1 MGVPTHQSQAESN
14 GPAGDTDPEAQAATN
29 GSNDTT
35 TSAPDGTMD
44 DTNTKGE
51 APEAPPKAT
60 EDQSK
65 APEDDSKEQS
75 KEQSKDDSKE
85 QSAEDDSADDSKEQ
99 SAEDDSA
106 DDLTDDDLEA
116 LDSKARRSV
125 SKVRRENA
133 NLRSRLAAETLRA
146 DRAEIAHQANL
157 PADAVKFLTGDTR
170 EDMEKNAAD
179 LVAMLGYGGRVT
191 PGGLPMES
199 APGDGSKPL
208 PAVTPEQE
216 LDSIGARMYSN

>member
-1 MGVPTHQSQAESN
+1 MGVPTHQSQAEPN

-35 TSAPDGTMD
+35 TSTPDGTMD

-51 APEAPPKAT
+51 APEAAPKAT

-65 APEDDSKEQS
+65 ATDDG
-75 KEQSKDDSKE
+75 SKE
-85 QSAEDDSADDSKEQ
+85 QSAEDQSKDDSKDDSKEQ

-133 NLRSRLAAETLRA
+133 NLRTRLAAETQRA

-208 PAVTPEQE
+208 PEVTPEQE